1 MVTSLNNQV
10 PAREAGYEMVQ
21 YLAARA
27 TVAAGV
33 ANKSIKMGVLPA
45 GSIIVAV
52 ASRVVTA
59 VSGGTPAAGIG
70 LSTGAAS
77 ELSGALTVT
86 AGSQFI
92 PPATTTGG
100 PLAVDT
106 DVWLN
111 VSGGATAG
119 DVVGSVLFIKPLA

>member
-1 MVTSLNNQV
+1 MVTTLNNQT
-10 PAREAGYEMVQ
+10 PARDAGFEMVQ
-21 YLAARA
+21 YISARA

-33 ANKSIKMGVLPA
+33 ANKSLKMGSIPA

-59 VSGGTPAAGIG
+59 VTGGTPAAGIG
-70 LSTGAAS
+70 LTTGAAN
-77 ELSGALTVT
+77 EFSGALTVT

-100 PLAVDT
+100 PVAVDT

-119 DVVGSVLFIKPLA
+119 DVVGAVLFIKPLA

>member
-33 ANKSIKMGVLPA
+33 ANRSVKMGVLPA
-45 GSIIVAV
+45 GSIIVAFV
-52 ASRVVTA
+52 SRVVTA

-70 LSTGAAS
+70 LSTGAAN

-86 AGSQFI
+86 AGSQFAA
-92 PPATTTGG
+92 PATTTGG

-119 DVVGSVLFIKPLA
+119 DVVGGVLFIKPLA

>member
-1 MVTSLNNQV
+1 MVTSLNNQT

-21 YLAARA
+21 YIAARA

-33 ANKSIKMGVLPA
+33 ANRSVKMGTLPA

-52 ASRVVTA
+52 VSRVATA
-59 VSGGTPAAGIG
+59 VTGGTPAAGIG
-70 LSTGAAS
+70 LSTGAAN

-86 AGSQFI
+86 AGSTFAA
-92 PPATTTGG
+92 PATTTGG
-100 PLAVDT
+100 PLATDT

-119 DVVGSVLFIKPLA
+119 DVIGGVLFIKPLA